1 MKHRVVLMHNMT
13 NSPNEMIAYVDMD
26 GVLVDFPYNIEDVH
40 ESIREECKEWCMHT
54 NNHHSDFEGL
64 FATLPP
70 IVGGADALKRLQAG
84 GYTVYLLSTAP
95 WSNHSSSSD
104 KRRWVETYLP
114 NLPTKRLI
122 LSHRKDLNRGALLID
137 DRPNNGA
144 KEFGEIEGQRW
155 IHFGS
160 EAFPDWHAVLAELD
174 C

>member
-1 MKHRVVLMHNMT
+1 MK
-13 NSPNEMIAYVDMD
+13 NSTNEMIAYVDMD
-26 GVLVDFPYNIEDVH
+26 GVLVEFPYNIEDVH
-40 ESIREECKEWCMHT
+40 KSIGDECKDWCVRT
-54 NNHHSDFEGL
+54 GNHHSDFEGL

-70 IVGGADALKRLQAG
+70 IAGGADAIARLEAG

-104 KRRWVETYLP
+104 KRRWVENYLP
-114 NLPTKRLI
+114 NLSIKRLI
-122 LSHRKDLNRGALLID
+122 LSHRKDLNRGAILID

-144 KEFGEIEGQRW
+144 EEFGEIEGQRW

-160 EAFPDWHAVLAELD
+160 EAFPDWDAVLSELD

>member
-1 MKHRVVLMHNMT
+1 MAT
-13 NSPNEMIAYVDMD
+13 QSDEEIAYVDMD
-26 GVLVDFPYNIEDVH
+26 GVLVDFPYDIEDIH
-40 ESIREECKEWCMHT
+40 ESIREECKEWCAQT
-54 NNHHSDFEGL
+54 GNHHSDFNGL
-64 FATLPP
+64 FSTLCP
-70 IVGGADALKRLQAG
+70 VSGGPEALERLEAG

-104 KRRWVETYLP
+104 KRRWVEKYLP
-114 NLPTKRLI
+114 NLPEKRLI

-144 KEFGEIEGQRW
+144 KEFGDFEGQRW

-160 EAFPDWHAVLAELD
+160 DEFPDWDSVLTVLN

>member
-1 MKHRVVLMHNMT
+1 MT
-13 NSPNEMIAYVDMD
+13 SSSNEMIAYVDMD

-40 ESIREECKEWCMHT
+40 ESILEECKDWCT
-54 NNHHSDFEGL
+54 RTQNHHSDFDGL

-70 IVGGADALKRLQAG
+70 IAGGAEALGRLEAG
-84 GYTVYLLSTAP
+84 GFTVYLLSTAP

-104 KRRWVETYLP
+104 KRRWVEKHLP
-114 NLPTKRLI
+114 NLQVKRLI
-122 LSHRKDLNRGALLID
+122 LSHRKDLNRGTILID

-144 KEFGEIEGQRW
+144 KEFGELEGQRW

-160 EAFPDWHAVLAELD
+160 EAFPDWDAVLTELG

>member
-1 MKHRVVLMHNMT
+1 MHNMT
-13 NSPNEMIAYVDMD
+13 NSPDEMIAYVDMD
-26 GVLVDFPYNIEDVH
+26 GVLVDI
-40 ESIREECKEWCMHT
+40 
-54 NNHHSDFEGL
+54 
-64 FATLPP
+64 
-70 IVGGADALKRLQAG
+70 
-84 GYTVYLLSTAP
+84 
-95 WSNHSSSSD
+95 SNH
-104 KRRWVETYLP
+104 LIG
-114 NLPTKRLI
+114 I